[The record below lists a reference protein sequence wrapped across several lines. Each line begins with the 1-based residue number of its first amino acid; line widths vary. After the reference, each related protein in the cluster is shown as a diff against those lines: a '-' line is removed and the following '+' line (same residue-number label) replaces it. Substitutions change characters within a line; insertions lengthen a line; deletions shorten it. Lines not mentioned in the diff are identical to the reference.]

1 MRDAGA
7 PTTRVLDGH
16 GGNDLFGHFAGHRPE
31 NALTDG
37 RMCGTD
43 CVGGN
48 ARFANGKNLRR
59 RLDVEPA
66 DQRGESRR
74 VEVVDSGS
82 GGGQLHGMAPLGSQ
96 V

>member
-1 MRDAGA
+1 VRDAGA
-7 PTTRVLDGH
+7 PTTCVLDGH

-37 RMCGTD
+37 GMCGTD

-48 ARFANGKNLRR
+48 AWFANGKNLRR

-66 DQRGESRR
+66 DQRS
-74 VEVVDSGS
+74 
-82 GGGQLHGMAPLGSQ
+82 
-96 V
+96 